1 MSYQPIFSVILP
13 TYNHCYTLWRAILSV
28 INQTYPFFE
37 LIIIDD
43 CSKDETE
50 KLVKTFTD
58 PRIRYYKLKKHSGA
72 SAARN
77 FGIRKAKGRYIAYID
92 ADNQWYSDFLE
103 TFNHAF
109 KKYPNKVLIFSK
121 KNYRLKVVD
130 EDGRKKNLRDEI
142 YGHRKYFD
150 LKRLWQRKII
160 IDTNTL
166 VHKKEI
172 INKVGGWDEKLD
184 FWEDFEFT
192 LRISKKYPE
201 GILYLN
207 RALVDYEQILDF
219 KDKAKTITAWQKA
232 EKYIFNKHKDH
243 PLIKEQRWY
252 PSKKFKSTESVV
264 KYLRGKVK

>member
-1 MSYQPIFSVILP
+1 MVYEPIFSIILP
-13 TYNHCYTLWRAILSV
+13 TYNHGYIIWRAILSV
-28 INQTYPFFE
+28 LNQSYPFFE
-37 LIIIDD
+37 LIVTDD
-43 CSKDETE
+43 CSQDETG

-58 PRIRYYKLKKHSGA
+58 PRIRYYRLKKHSGA
-72 SAARN
+72 SSARN
-77 FGIRKAKGRYIAYID
+77 FGIKKAKGEYIAYID
-92 ADNQWYSDFLE
+92 ADNQWYPDFLE
-103 TFNHAF
+103 TFFHAF

-130 EDGRKKNLRDEI
+130 DTKVKDLRDEF

-172 INKVGGWDEKLD
+172 IKRVGGWDTKIN

-192 LRISKKYPE
+192 LRISKKYSK
-201 GILYLN
+201 GFLYLN
-207 RALVDYEQILDF
+207 RALVDYEQILRF
-219 KDKAKTITAWQKA
+219 KDKKKTIANWEKA
-232 EKYIFNKHKDH
+232 EQYIFNKHKNH

-252 PSKKFKSTESVV
+252 PPEKFKSTESVV
-264 KYLRGKVK
+264 KYLKSKVK